1 MEPHMP
7 SHYSA
12 SEIIQIET
20 VADLGDLAVDLIFH
34 QIDGSSLTIHLPKR
48 GIFDV
53 QAAIEELLERAPEIR
68 NWKSSRP
75 N

>member
-1 MEPHMP
+1 MP
-7 SHYSA
+7 SHYSTA
-12 SEIIQIET
+12 QITSIET
-20 VADLGDLAVDLIFH
+20 VADMGAEAVDLIFH

-53 QAAIEELLERAPEIR
+53 LAAIDDLLGRAPEIHG
-68 NWKSSRP
+68 WKSSRP

>member
-1 MEPHMP
+1 MP
-7 SHYSA
+7 SHYSTA
-12 SEIIQIET
+12 QITSIET
-20 VADLGDLAVDLIFH
+20 VADVGAEAVDLIFH

-53 QAAIEELLERAPEIR
+53 QAAIDELLEQAPEVR
-68 NWKSSRP
+68 NWKYSRP